1 MLLVNVNTE
10 CLNFRLATGFDLKPK
25 NICSWIFLA
34 IDNSIG
40 DLKPATFAIHFG
52 EAWTAKVFKA
62 VVDAVLSELPAGQ
75 NDEQTTAETVVE
87 AGLSG
92 LTAGPKA
99 DATTVKIT
107 VDVSLSELPA
117 GQTTATKEKTTKT
130 LEMTIDSAL
139 SGLTTVDASA
149 LESPMS
155 QVS

>member
-1 MLLVNVNTE
+1 MIMLLENVNTE

-25 NICSWIFLA
+25 NNCSWIFLA
-34 IDNSIG
+34 IDNSRG
-40 DLKPATFAIHFG
+40 DSKPATFAIHFG

-75 NDEQTTAETVVE
+75 
-87 AGLSG
+87 
-92 LTAGPKA
+92 
-99 DATTVKIT
+99 
-107 VDVSLSELPA
+107 
-117 GQTTATKEKTTKT
+117 TTATKEKTTKT
-130 LEMTIDSAL
+130 LEITIDSAL